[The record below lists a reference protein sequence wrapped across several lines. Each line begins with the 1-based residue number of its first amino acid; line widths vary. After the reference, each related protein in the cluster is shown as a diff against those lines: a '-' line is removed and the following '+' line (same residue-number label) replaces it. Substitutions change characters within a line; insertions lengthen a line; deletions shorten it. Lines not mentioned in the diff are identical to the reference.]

1 MGLSI
6 RSTNLLLIVAHFAAV
21 AIVLWS
27 CRAFYVHADLA
38 GWGDAAADREQYL
51 LWWVRL
57 ISVVALFVVIVV
69 SAKHSS
75 RYRWSVLGGAAITT
89 GLWLI
94 GGFSLTRY
102 VGSLLLVGWF
112 GTALIFGVHSDM
124 ESLSAP
130 LCLMLGLNTALY
142 SCIIELIWS
151 SGVSTSE
158 KLGAD
163 R

>member
-1 MGLSI
+1 MGLSN
-6 RSTNLLLIVAHFAAV
+6 RSKNPLLTVGNLVSVAM
-21 AIVLWS
+21 VLWS
-27 CRAFYVHADLA
+27 SRAFYFHADLA
-38 GWGDAAADREQYL
+38 GWGDAAADKEQYL

-57 ISVVALFVVIVV
+57 ISVVAFFVVIVL

-75 RYRWSVLGGAAITT
+75 RYRWSVLGGTTVTAA
-89 GLWLI
+89 LWLI
-94 GGFSLTRY
+94 GRFSLTRY

-112 GTALIFGVHSDM
+112 GAALIFGVHSDM

-130 LCLMLGLNTALY
+130 LCWMLGLNTALY
-142 SCIIELIWS
+142 SCIIGLIWP